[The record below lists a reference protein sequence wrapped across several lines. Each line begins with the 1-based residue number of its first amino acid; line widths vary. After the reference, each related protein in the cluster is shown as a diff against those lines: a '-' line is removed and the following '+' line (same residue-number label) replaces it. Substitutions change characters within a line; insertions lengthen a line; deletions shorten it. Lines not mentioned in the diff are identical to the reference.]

1 MAPRKTKVLDAVGGV
16 RDDIARLTGQV
27 GSSLSEEARAQIGR
41 IKETVDTIISN
52 ASEKGRE
59 ATQAVRD
66 MTSDLSDTAEESLRA
81 HPFTALAVAVGLG
94 FVLGAAWRRR

>member
-1 MAPRKTKVLDAVGGV
+1 MAPRKTKILDAIGGV

-41 IKETVDTIISN
+41 IKETVDTIISDAN
-52 ASEKGRE
+52 EKGGE
-59 ATQAVRD
+59 ATAVVRD